1 MDWTSIAAHLAE
13 TWPVWLVTGL
23 VLYGTWIDATQLRV
37 PNKLTYPMILAG
49 LLYNCTFGEGW
60 SFGLLGMLCGLATLL
75 PLYAVG
81 GMGSGDVKLMAGI
94 GAWLGWQVTWQAF
107 VLTAIVG
114 AVMSIVMACRGGQL
128 MKHYYQA
135 VVILG
140 EWKSGM
146 SVREMSAA
154 AAERK
159 PNMTLL
165 PYGVPI
171 CIGSLTYFAWTG
183 MY

>member
-1 MDWTSIAAHLAE
+1 MNWTALSAHLAE
-13 TWPVWLVTGL
+13 TWPVWVVTAL
-23 VLYGTWIDATQLRV
+23 TLYATWIDATQLRV
-37 PNKLTYPMILAG
+37 PNRLTYPMILAG

-60 SFGLLGMLCGLATLL
+60 AFGLLGMLCGLATLL

-107 VLTAIVG
+107 VVTAVVG
-114 AVMSIVMACRGGQL
+114 AAMALAMACWGGQFK
-128 MKHYYQA
+128 KHLAQA
-135 VVILG
+135 FVILN

-146 SVREMSAA
+146 SLHELSDA

-159 PNMTLL
+159 PRMKLL

-171 CIGSLTYFAWTG
+171 CVGSLGYFAWAG